1 MKIAQVTLRF
11 DAPGGVETNVR
22 EVSRRLQD
30 AGHQVTV
37 FASDLYDESTR
48 ERRPDYAPVVDGVP
62 VRRFSV
68 RHKLIPGLT
77 LPMMVGLMDA
87 LADSGVD
94 IIHAHSHRY
103 GHVLESAAVADRLG
117 IPLVVSTHYHP
128 ADRSEPP
135 IKAALLRLQD
145 FGFGMTAYRAAE
157 ALVVETELEAR
168 LVREFAPAAK
178 IRIIPPGLD
187 LQEWQN
193 APGDRPSA
201 VPLPAKYLLFAGRVA
216 SNKGVPLLLDALARI
231 PPADRLPLVLMGKD
245 WGQRA
250 MLEAQAHRLGIASSL
265 TWLGHVPD
273 RAQYRAVVRGATA
286 LVLPSE
292 WEAFGIVLL
301 EGMAAG
307 TPVVATAV
315 GGVPE
320 VMEHGR
326 AGRLVPYDD
335 PDALGAAL
343 VAVVRE
349 PEETRRLAARG
360 AEVVTRLDWSECAR
374 QHEELYRS
382 LLGR

>member
-1 MKIAQVTLRF
+1 VKIAQVTLRF

-22 EVSRRLQD
+22 EVSRRLRD
-30 AGHQVTV
+30 AGHDVTV
-37 FASDLYDESTR
+37 YASDLYDESTR
-48 ERRPDYAPVVDGVP
+48 ERRADYAPVVEGVP

-68 RHKLIPGLT
+68 RHKLVPGLT
-77 LPMMVGLMDA
+77 LPMMIGLMDA
-87 LADSGVD
+87 LAESGVD
-94 IIHAHSHRY
+94 VIHVHSHRY

-145 FGFGMTAYRAAE
+145 FGFGMTAYRVAK
-157 ALVVETELEAR
+157 ALVVETEQEAR
-168 LVREFAPAAK
+168 LVREFAPGAK

-187 LQEWQN
+187 LGEWQDP
-193 APGDRPSA
+193 PGDHLPV
-201 VPLPAKYLLFAGRVA
+201 VPLPERYLLFAGRVA
-216 SNKGVPLLLDALARI
+216 SNKGVPLLLEALSRI
-231 PPADRLPLVLMGKD
+231 PPPDRLPLVLMGKD
-245 WGQRA
+245 WGQRSL
-250 MLEAQAHRLGIASSL
+250 LETQARRLGIGESL

-273 RAQYRAVVRGATA
+273 RSVYRAVVRKATA

-320 VMEHGR
+320 VMEGGR

-335 PDALGAAL
+335 PDALAAAL
-343 VAVVRE
+343 VAVVAQ

-360 AEVVTRLDWSECAR
+360 SEVVTRLDWSACAR
-374 QHEELYRS
+374 RHEELYRS
-382 LLGR
+382 LVGR

>member
-22 EVSRRLQD
+22 EVSRRLRD
-30 AGHQVTV
+30 AGHDVTV
-37 FASDLYDESTR
+37 YASDLYDESTR
-48 ERRPDYAPVVDGVP
+48 ERRSDYAPVVDGVP

-77 LPMMVGLMDA
+77 LPMMIGLMDA
-87 LADSGVD
+87 LAESRVD
-94 IIHAHSHRY
+94 VIHVHSHRY

-145 FGFGMTAYRAAE
+145 FGFGMTAYRVAK
-157 ALVVETELEAR
+157 ALVVETEQEAR
-168 LVREFAPAAK
+168 LVREFAPGAR

-187 LQEWQN
+187 LAEWQDP
-193 APGDRPSA
+193 PGDQLPT
-201 VPLPAKYLLFAGRVA
+201 VPLPERYLLFAGRVA

-231 PPADRLPLVLMGKD
+231 PPKDRLPLVLMGKD
-245 WGQRA
+245 WGQRTL
-250 MLEAQAHRLGIASSL
+250 LEAQARQLGIAESL

-273 RAQYRAVVRGATA
+273 RSVYRAVVRKATA

-320 VMEHGR
+320 VMEGGR

-335 PDALGAAL
+335 PDALAAAL
-343 VAVVRE
+343 VAVVQQ

-360 AEVVTRLDWSECAR
+360 AEVVTRLDWSTCAR
-374 QHEELYRS
+374 RHEELYRS
-382 LLGR
+382 LVGR